1 MKYTYPIIIKHE
13 PSENGVDYFVELPDF
28 DYMTQGETIS
38 EAITMGQDL
47 LANALII
54 FEDQGKELPTPS
66 DIKELQKQNPDDIIS
81 LVVADSVEY
90 RKTYNSDSI
99 KKTLTLPTWLNTLSE
114 QKNINFSQ
122 TLQEALKEKLN
133 VG

>member
-47 LANALII
+47 LANAVII